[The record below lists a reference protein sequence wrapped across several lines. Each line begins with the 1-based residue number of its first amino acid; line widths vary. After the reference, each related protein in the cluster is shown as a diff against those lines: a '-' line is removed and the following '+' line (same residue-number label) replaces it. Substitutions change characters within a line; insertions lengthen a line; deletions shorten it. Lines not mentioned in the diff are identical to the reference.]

1 MFKVRFIT
9 CIALLIHTFSDAQEI
24 GKLTG
29 TVKSNNISLEGASI
43 HLESSG
49 KSTKSDKDGHF
60 RISSLANGSYVV
72 TISSLGHRTM
82 KSKFEIT
89 STQPSAHLAISLEPN
104 TTNID
109 EVEII
114 GRSATEEINRQP
126 YNVTAIDAKKL
137 HNTTLDIGQALNRV
151 SGARMRESGGVGSN
165 ISFSL
170 NGFSGN
176 QVKLFLDGVP
186 MDNFGSSF
194 QLNNIPINFAERVE
208 VYRGVVPIW
217 LGGDALGGAVNIV
230 TQARPGKY
238 LDASYSYGSFNTH
251 KSTINTGYVADNGF
265 TLMINAFQNF
275 SDNNYWVKV
284 KHPLNDGTGRF
295 SKPQRTRRFH
305 DQYRNETFVLQ
316 TGVSNKSYADQLLF
330 GITLGANRKEIQTGN
345 NMYDVY
351 GGRETKGSLIQP
363 ALKYIKNNL
372 FVSGL
377 DVRLQARY
385 NMGKDRS
392 IDTIPKIFHWTGEGI
407 PKYPNDPNAKG
418 GEADLTDYSYK
429 NNNGNLTASINYNI
443 NERNGI
449 MINHLLTTFD
459 RKGTDKYFPDLLKNK
474 FPRKSAKN
482 ITGLGY
488 RFSIANQ
495 WDLNAFV
502 KNYYQNNVSGKEISK
517 TEYEKLKTS
526 NSKVGYGFA
535 GSYYLNKT
543 IQLKASYEKAIRLPE
558 NMELFGDQINLS
570 ESKTPLRPET
580 SDNINVGASYFS
592 KLNDNNQISVDANYI
607 FRNAKDFIR
616 EITGPETSNGRRER
630 YFANL
635 RSVRNQSVDLNVRYY
650 FKQSLAVGANM
661 TYQNMINTGRFEP
674 GDVKESIIYKDRLPN
689 MPYLYGN
696 ADATY
701 YLHNFLKKDNTLSIG
716 YNLQYIHEFY
726 LDWPSIG
733 DANTNFIVP
742 QQISHDVSLIYTL
755 ASGKYNVAFECNN
768 LTDATRFDNFE
779 MQKPSR
785 SFNLKLRYFINRK

>member
-9 CIALLIHTFSDAQEI
+9 FIALLVQTFSYGQEI
-24 GKLTG
+24 GQLKG
-29 TVKSNNISLEGASI
+29 KVKSNNISLEGVSI
-43 HLESSG
+43 SIGGSG
-49 KSTKSDKDGHF
+49 KTTQSDKKGNF
-60 RISSLANGSYVV
+60 LLSPLAIGSY
-72 TISSLGHRTM
+72 TITASSLGYRTV
-82 KSKFEIT
+82 KSTFEIT
-89 STQPSAHLAISLEPN
+89 KIHPSQEIVIILEPN
-104 TTNID
+104 TTRID

-114 GRSATEEINRQP
+114 GRSTTEEVNRQP

-176 QVKLFLDGVP
+176 QVKLFLDGIP

-230 TQARPGKY
+230 TQSRPGKY

-275 SDNNYWVKV
+275 SDNNYWVNV
-284 KHPLNDGTGRF
+284 KHYDPQT
-295 SKPQRTRRFH
+295 SKYTKPQRTRRFH
-305 DQYRNETFVLQ
+305 DQYRNETLVMQ
-316 TGVSNKSYADQLLF
+316 AGVSNKSYADQLLF
-330 GITLGANRKEIQTGN
+330 GITVGENRKEIQTGN

-351 GGRETKGSLIQP
+351 GGRETRGSLIQP
-363 ALKYIKNNL
+363 SLKYIKNNL
-372 FVSGL
+372 FTSGL

-392 IDTIPKIFHWTGEGI
+392 IDTIPKIFNWSGQGI
-407 PKYPNDPNAKG
+407 PKYPNDPMAKG
-418 GEADLTDYSYK
+418 GEAGLTDYRYK
-429 NNNGNLTASINYNI
+429 NNNGNLTASISYNI
-443 NERNGI
+443 DERNGI
-449 MINHLLTTFD
+449 MVNHLLTTFD
-459 RKGTDKYFPDLLKNK
+459 RKGTDKYFPDLMENK
-474 FPRKSAKN
+474 FPKKTIKN

-488 RFSIANQ
+488 RFAIADQ

-502 KNYYQNNVSGKEISK
+502 KNYYQNNTSGKEIST

-526 NSKVGYGFA
+526 NSKLGYGFA
-535 GSYYLNKT
+535 GSYYLNKAV
-543 IQLKASYEKAIRLPE
+543 QLKTSYEKAIRLPE
-558 NMELFGDQINLS
+558 NMELFGDEVNLS
-570 ESKTPLRPET
+570 ASKSLLRPET
-580 SDNINVGASYFS
+580 SDNINIGAGYFS

-635 RSVRNQSVDLNVRYY
+635 RNVRNQSVDLNVRYY
-650 FKQSLAVGANM
+650 FKQILAVGANM
-661 TYQNMINTGRFEP
+661 TYQNMINTTRSEP
-674 GDVKESIIYKDRLPN
+674 GDVNQAIIYKDRLPN
-689 MPYLYGN
+689 TPYLYGN
-696 ADATY
+696 ADVTY
-701 YLHNFLKKDNTLSIG
+701 YLHNFLKKANTLSIG
-716 YNLQYIHEFY
+716 YNLQYIHEFF
-726 LDWPSIG
+726 LDWPSLG
-733 DANTNFIVP
+733 DVSTNFVIP
-742 QQISHDVSLIYTL
+742 QQLSHDVSLIYTL
-755 ASGKYNVAFECNN
+755 ASGRYNVAFECNN
-768 LTDATRFDNFE
+768 LTDVTRFDNFE

-785 SFNLKLRYFINRK
+785 SFHLKLRYFINGK